1 MVFGNEGEVHS
12 KFKMEKI
19 VLSKNGRS
27 KYELIDRCH
36 ACRIIV
42 IFSLKSNIQKPY
54 FN

>member
-27 KYELIDRCH
+27 KYELILG
-36 ACRIIV
+36 AM
-42 IFSLKSNIQKPY
+42 LAGL
-54 FN
+54 